1 MKKSEATLQQEGL
14 GIVGVIL
21 IYGACFLALFGRGKF
36 RPIPKV
42 SLDVIRELE
51 GYNSEC
57 LRIFSRKL
65 FEQISGGDPE

>member
-1 MKKSEATLQQEGL
+1 L

-36 RPIPKV
+36 RSVSNV

-51 GYNSEC
+51 GYNTEC
-57 LRIFSRKL
+57 LRIFSWEL
-65 FEQISGGDPE
+65 LEQICRGDPE